1 MSPSPQVS
9 AANQWGQEQKMHIE
23 HIALNVPDPVRMAA
37 WYVEH
42 LNLHILRKQEQA
54 PFTHF
59 LADEAGRV
67 VLELYHHTKAAMP
80 NYAALDPLSLHIA
93 FKADDVAQQ
102 RQRLL
107 TAGATLAGDIV
118 TTDTGDVMTF
128 VRDPWN
134 VTVQLV
140 K

>member
-1 MSPSPQVS
+1 M
-9 AANQWGQEQKMHIE
+9 NIE

-37 WYVEH
+37 WYVTH
-42 LNLHILRKQEQA
+42 LNLRVLRKQEQA

-59 LADEAGRV
+59 VADQAGRV
-67 VLELYHHTKAAMP
+67 VLELYCHTKAAMP
-80 NYAALDPLSLHIA
+80 HYASFDPLTLHIA
-93 FKADDVAQQ
+93 FSADDVAKE

-107 TAGATLAGDIV
+107 DAGATLAGDIV

-134 VTVQLV
+134 VTIQLV
-140 K
+140 KRVKAMI